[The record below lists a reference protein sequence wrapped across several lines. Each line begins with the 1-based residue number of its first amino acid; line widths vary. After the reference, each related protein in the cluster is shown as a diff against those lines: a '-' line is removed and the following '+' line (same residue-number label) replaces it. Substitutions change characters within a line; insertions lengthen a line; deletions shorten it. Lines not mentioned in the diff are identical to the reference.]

1 MSADATESSERA
13 RFWSEVLR
21 RNGRALFGA
30 ALAMCRQ
37 PADAEDLVQ
46 ETLVHLARSPRRV
59 SDPAAYALRSMRNRR
74 ATGVRREAL
83 HRGAIASLRSTIDR
97 AEAPS
102 ERTSELLA
110 AVDRL
115 PVEQQE
121 ILTLR
126 TRCGLSFPQIAL
138 VLDEPVGTVSSRY
151 SRAIAALKESLLEGA
166 SRG

>member
-1 MSADATESSERA
+1 MGADANESSERA
-13 RFWSEVLR
+13 SFWSEVLR
-21 RNGRALFGA
+21 RDGRALFAA

-37 PADAEDLVQ
+37 PEDAEDLMQ
-46 ETLVHLARSPRRV
+46 DTLVHLSRSPRRV
-59 SDPAAYALRSMRNRR
+59 SDPAAYAIRSMRNGR
-74 ATGVRREAL
+74 ANGVRREAL
-83 HRGAIASLRSTIDR
+83 HRGAMASLRSTIDS

-110 AVDRL
+110 AVGRL
-115 PVEQQE
+115 PMEQQE

-126 TRCGLSFPQIAL
+126 TRCELSFPQIAL

-151 SRAIAALKESLLEGA
+151 SRAIAALKDSLLEGA